1 MLNFG
6 MIAAGFASV
15 MTLQGLFYIALGT
28 FVGIIFGA
36 VPGLSG
42 SVAIALFIPVT
53 YTLEPNISIALIMG
67 LMMGGVSG
75 GLISAI
81 LLNIPGTAASFG
93 TTFDG
98 HPMAMRGEAGK
109 ALGTGI
115 VFSFIGGL
123 LSMFCLILIAPTMA
137 KFALKFGTWEYFTI
151 AVFALTMVAS
161 LSGKNMVKGLI
172 SGCFGFVI
180 AMVGIAPVDFTPR
193 FTFGV
198 TELQGGFALISVL
211 TGSFALGEVMKNAKK
226 SRDTTKVEVSSYKI
240 KGFGFSMKEFITQL
254 PNCIRS
260 AIIGI
265 VVGIIPGT
273 GGDVAS
279 YVSHNTGR
287 MFSKEEDFGHGAR
300 EGVACC
306 EAANNAVTGGTLIP
320 TLTLGVPGNATTAV
334 LLSGLTIH
342 GLTPGYGLFTTEKQI
357 TYPFIC
363 ALFIANLM
371 MVLIGMFG
379 AKHFAKVTLTPKNI
393 LSAFVLSLSIMG
405 TYAVRGNLRD
415 VVVMLVFGVIGYI
428 LKLYKYNVVPIVLGL
443 ILGPIAEAGL
453 SQALLLNSNSL
464 SATLGTLFVRPICV
478 VLMILMVISVCA
490 PFIMEARKG
499 KQSK

>member
-1 MLNFG
+1 MKK
-6 MIAAGFASV
+6 
-15 MTLQGLFYIALGT
+15 YLGKG
-28 FVGIIFGA
+28 VYGA
-36 VPGLSG
+36 VAIGKI
-42 SVAIALFIPVT
+42 SVFKKCDAAVT
-53 YTLEPNISIALIMG
+53 RIHVEDTEKEKQREKAAKFSDKIMLTLAEKKML
-67 LMMGGVSG
+67 
-75 GLISAI
+75 
-81 LLNIPGTAASFG
+81 
-93 TTFDG
+93 
-98 HPMAMRGEAGK
+98 
-109 ALGTGI
+109 
-115 VFSFIGGL
+115 
-123 LSMFCLILIAPTMA
+123 APT
-137 KFALKFGTWEYFTI
+137 
-151 AVFALTMVAS
+151 V
-161 LSGKNMVKGLI
+161 
-172 SGCFGFVI
+172 
-180 AMVGIAPVDFTPR
+180 
-193 FTFGV
+193 
-198 TELQGGFALISVL
+198 
-211 TGSFALGEVMKNAKK
+211 
-226 SRDTTKVEVSSYKI
+226 
-240 KGFGFSMKEFITQL
+240 
-254 PNCIRS
+254 IRS
-260 AIIGI
+260 WIIGNIIGI
-265 VVGIIPGT
+265 LPGA
-273 GGDVAS
+273 GAS
-279 YVSHNTGR
+279 IACFMGYNNAKQ
-287 MFSKEEDFGHGAR
+287 FSKHKEDFGHGAI
-300 EGVACC
+300 EGVCGS

-379 AKHFAKVTLTPKNI
+379 AKHFAKVTLTPKNM

>member
-1 MLNFG
+1 M
-6 MIAAGFASV
+6 M
-15 MTLQGLFYIALGT
+15 
-28 FVGIIFGA
+28 
-36 VPGLSG
+36 
-42 SVAIALFIPVT
+42 ALFGLTI
-53 YTLEPNISIALIMG
+53 IASLSTKDVLKG
-67 LMMGGVSG
+67 LMMGCV
-75 GLISAI
+75 GLVVACI
-81 LLNIPGTAASFG
+81 GM
-93 TTFDG
+93 D
-98 HPMAMRGEAGK
+98 PMQGQA
-109 ALGTGI
+109 
-115 VFSFIGGL
+115 
-123 LSMFCLILIAPTMA
+123 
-137 KFALKFGTWEYFTI
+137 
-151 AVFALTMVAS
+151 
-161 LSGKNMVKGLI
+161 
-172 SGCFGFVI
+172 
-180 AMVGIAPVDFTPR
+180 R
-193 FTFGV
+193 FTFGNHF
-198 TELQGGFALISVL
+198 LMGGITMIPAVIGLFSVSQIF
-211 TGSFALGEVMKNAKK
+211 TTIKDPIVPADKSMIAQFKAAKIHLK
-226 SRDTTKVEVSSYKI
+226 DLVRYPVVY
-240 KGFGFSMKEFITQL
+240 L
-254 PNCIRS
+254 RS

-415 VVVMLVFGVIGYI
+415 VVVMLVFGVIGYV

-453 SQALLLNSNSL
+453 SQALLLNGNSL

>member
-1 MLNFG
+1 MKITKVEVLRVKTNRPSWRPIFCR
-6 MIAAGFASV
+6 IH
-15 MTLQGLFYIALGT
+15 TDE
-28 FVGIIFGA
+28 GIYG
-36 VPGLSG
+36 
-42 SVAIALFIPVT
+42 
-53 YTLEPNISIALIMG
+53 
-67 LMMGGVSG
+67 
-75 GLISAI
+75 
-81 LLNIPGTAASFG
+81 
-93 TTFDG
+93 D
-98 HPMAMRGEAGK
+98 GEAAMAYDAGAPAAYAMIK
-109 ALGTGI
+109 DL
-115 VFSFIGGL
+115 
-123 LSMFCLILIAPTMA
+123 APT
-137 KFALKFGTWEYFTI
+137 
-151 AVFALTMVAS
+151 
-161 LSGKNMVKGLI
+161 LI
-172 SGCFGFVI
+172 GMDPMQGQ
-180 AMVGIAPVDFTPR
+180 AR
-193 FTFGV
+193 FTFGNHF
-198 TELQGGFALISVL
+198 LMGGITMIPAVIGRFSVSQIF
-211 TGSFALGEVMKNAKK
+211 TTIKDPIVPADKSMIAQFKAAKIHLK
-226 SRDTTKVEVSSYKI
+226 DLVRYPVVY
-240 KGFGFSMKEFITQL
+240 L
-254 PNCIRS
+254 RS

-320 TLTLGVPGNATTAV
+320 TLPLGVPGNATTAV

-415 VVVMLVFGVIGYI
+415 VVVMLVFGVIGYV

-453 SQALLLNSNSL
+453 SQALLLNGNSL

-478 VLMILMVISVCA
+478 VLMILMVISVCT